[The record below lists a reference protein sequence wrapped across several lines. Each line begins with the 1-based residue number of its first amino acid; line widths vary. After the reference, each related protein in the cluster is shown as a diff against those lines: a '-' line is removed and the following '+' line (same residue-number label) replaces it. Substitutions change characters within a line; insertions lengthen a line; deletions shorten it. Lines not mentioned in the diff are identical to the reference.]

1 MREGGREGERER
13 ERERERMSSL
23 NAFECVAL
31 SLSSISG
38 SGGAS
43 ADSQPCCAG
52 SIPEGGESGVGIER
66 AASNY

>member
-1 MREGGREGERER
+1 
-13 ERERERMSSL
+13 MSSL

-31 SLSSISG
+31 SLSISG